1 MIINVKVSPRS
12 SKNELSAISDLVFK
26 AKVTAAPEKGH
37 ANAAVIELLSEH
49 FKIPKSKIKVKAG
62 LTSRDKLIEIE
73 SL

>member
-12 SKNELSAISDLVFK
+12 SKNELSPISDLVFK
-26 AKVTAAPEKGH
+26 AKVTAVPEKGR
-37 ANAAVIELLSEH
+37 ANDAVIELISDH